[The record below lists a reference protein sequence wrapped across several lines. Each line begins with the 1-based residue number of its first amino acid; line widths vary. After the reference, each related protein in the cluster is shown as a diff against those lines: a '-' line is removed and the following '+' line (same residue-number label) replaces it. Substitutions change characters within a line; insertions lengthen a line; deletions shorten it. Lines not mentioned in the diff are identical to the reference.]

1 MIALYARNSPD
12 EILTRVGLYVIPKAG
27 QSTHQ
32 NKAQTPLSSQLCA
45 ATWPRNL
52 AMKWKF
58 PMNSPNGYSLTELLV
73 VLALLGVLSALAL
86 STLYPAMMTM
96 LYGG

>member
-32 NKAQTPLSSQLCA
+32 NKSQTPLSSQLCA
-45 ATWPRNL
+45 ATWPRNSV
-52 AMKWKF
+52 MKLRYRRNWNEHTKRF
-58 PMNSPNGYSLTELLV
+58 
-73 VLALLGVLSALAL
+73 
-86 STLYPAMMTM
+86 
-96 LYGG
+96 

>member
-32 NKAQTPLSSQLCA
+32 NKSQTPLSSQLCA
-45 ATWPRNL
+45 ATLPVSLVTRWRFL
-52 AMKWKF
+52 
-58 PMNSPNGYSLTELLV
+58 MNSPNGYSLTELLV
-73 VLALLGVLSALAL
+73 VLALVLSALAL

>member
-1 MIALYARNSPD
+1 
-12 EILTRVGLYVIPKAG
+12 
-27 QSTHQ
+27 
-32 NKAQTPLSSQLCA
+32 
-45 ATWPRNL
+45 
-52 AMKWKF
+52 MKLIY
-58 PMNSPNGYSLTELLV
+58 PMTSPNGYSITELLV

>member
-1 MIALYARNSPD
+1 MNSPD
-12 EILTRVGLYVIPKAG
+12 
-27 QSTHQ
+27 
-32 NKAQTPLSSQLCA
+32 
-45 ATWPRNL
+45 
-52 AMKWKF
+52 
-58 PMNSPNGYSLTELLV
+58 GYSLTEPLV

>member
-12 EILTRVGLYVIPKAG
+12 
-27 QSTHQ
+27 
-32 NKAQTPLSSQLCA
+32 
-45 ATWPRNL
+45 
-52 AMKWKF
+52 
-58 PMNSPNGYSLTELLV
+58 GYSLTELLV
-73 VLALLGVLSALAL
+73 VLALLGVLSAVAL

>member
-1 MIALYARNSPD
+1 MSAYI
-12 EILTRVGLYVIPKAG
+12 T
-27 QSTHQ
+27 
-32 NKAQTPLSSQLCA
+32 
-45 ATWPRNL
+45 
-52 AMKWKF
+52 
-58 PMNSPNGYSLTELLV
+58 SPNGYSLTELLV